1 MITVLQDFHK
11 NSDEEKLLQKR
22 VERLSKEKLALED
35 SILEK
40 LQNQITQ
47 DNAAKCL
54 NKLLRDL
61 RNKTRDKV
69 LQQTA

>member
-1 MITVLQDFHK
+1 MTVLQDYHK
-11 NSDEEKLLQKR
+11 NSHEEKLLQKR

-47 DNAAKCL
+47 DKAAKCL
-54 NKLLRDL
+54 NKVLRGL
-61 RNKTRDKV
+61 RNKTRDQV
-69 LQQTA
+69 LQQIA

>member
-1 MITVLQDFHK
+1 MTVLQDCHK
-11 NSDEEKLLQKR
+11 NSHEEKLLQKR

-47 DNAAKCL
+47 DKAAKCL
-54 NKLLRDL
+54 NKVLWGL
-61 RNKTRDKV
+61 RNKTRDQV
-69 LQQTA
+69 LQQIA